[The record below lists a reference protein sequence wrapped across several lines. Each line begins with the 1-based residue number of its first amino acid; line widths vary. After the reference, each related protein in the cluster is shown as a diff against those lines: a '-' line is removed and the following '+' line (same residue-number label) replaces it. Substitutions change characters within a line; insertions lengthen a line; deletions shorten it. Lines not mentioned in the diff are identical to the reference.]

1 MQLCDSF
8 SREEETI
15 FIQTFDQ
22 LMMKRRVVIF
32 LKSHFF
38 VLQKKDL

>member
-8 SREEETI
+8 VLEETI

-22 LMMKRRVVIF
+22 LMMKRRVVLF
-32 LKSHFF
+32 LNRFS
-38 VLQKKDL
+38 LYYYKKDL